1 MESPLTLVTGA
12 SRGIGR
18 AAVNELL
25 QRGRTVLGVARSA
38 AAIEHDRYTHA
49 RVDLADLEA
58 VEQFCAGLLTE
69 RLREASSVDLVQ
81 NAGSLDP
88 MGPYGDLA
96 AADLERALRVAV
108 IGPHRI
114 AATCLRE
121 GRGRL
126 RVLQVSSGAAT
137 RAIPGWTAYCT
148 GKAALE
154 MLGRCLAADAEAY
167 AALAERRVQVLS
179 WAPGV
184 VDTRMQ
190 EEIRLQPV
198 ARFPTVERFEA
209 LAREAQLAQPE
220 EVARALVEALEGMPE
235 GFSTGRFGG

>member
-1 MESPLTLVTGA
+1 MESPLAIVTGA

-18 AAVNELL
+18 ATVNELL

-38 AAIEHDRYTHA
+38 AAVEHERYTHA
-49 RVDLADLEA
+49 RVDLADLPA
-58 VEQFCAGLLTE
+58 LEQFCGELLTE
-69 RLREASSVDLVQ
+69 CLREASSVDLIQ

-88 MGPYGDLA
+88 MGPYGELA
-96 AADLERALRVAV
+96 AADLERALRIAV
-108 IGPHRI
+108 VGPHQI

-126 RVLQVSSGAAT
+126 RVLQVSSGAAS

-167 AALAERRVQVLS
+167 ASLAQREVQVLS

-190 EEIRLQPV
+190 EEIRLQPA

-209 LAREAQLAQPE
+209 LAQEAQLARPE
-220 EVARALVEALEGMPE
+220 EVARALVEALERMPA
-235 GFSTGRFGG
+235 GFSAGRFGG